1 MDAIEQ
7 LDWGVYSHF
16 RFQGDKTPKILPVM
30 EVAYYL
36 SSYIGVTVLLAI
48 AVILFLLMRKRRS
61 ALVALISFVMAIGL
75 IETVRWLVPR
85 QRPGD
90 ADRWLG
96 SDKMVGSYPSA
107 GVFLF
112 MLAMILIGFAV
123 TDLTSRRWLRG
134 SYILI
139 AALLTVWVCLSQ
151 FFLSTNFLTDVL
163 GALAGATCIS
173 WIAFRFL
180 DHEAPTSSEV
190 ASRAP

>member
-16 RFQGDKTPKILPVM
+16 RYQGEKTPDLLPIM
-30 EVAYYL
+30 QDAYHL
-36 SSYIGVTVLLAI
+36 SSYIGVSVLLSI
-48 AVILFLLMRKRRS
+48 AVILFLLMKKWRS
-61 ALVALISFVMAIGL
+61 ALVALISFAVAVAL

-96 SDKMVGSYPSA
+96 TDNMVGSYPSA

-112 MLAMILIGFAV
+112 MLGVILIGFAV
-123 TDLTSRRWLRG
+123 TDLTDRRWLRG
-134 SYILI
+134 LYVLL

-163 GALAGATCIS
+163 GGMAGATCVS
-173 WIAFRFL
+173 WIAYRFL
-180 DHEAPTSSEV
+180 D
-190 ASRAP
+190 RAAYPIDHG